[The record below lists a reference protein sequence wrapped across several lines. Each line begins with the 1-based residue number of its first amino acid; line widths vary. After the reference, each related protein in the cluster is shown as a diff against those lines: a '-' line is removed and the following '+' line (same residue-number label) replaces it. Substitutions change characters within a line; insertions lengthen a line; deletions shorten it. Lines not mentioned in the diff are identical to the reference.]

1 MKYQNR
7 IVKTERVEELLNL
20 YGISPLTFSRSLWGE
35 KSHNSLNYF
44 DIRPDVKVSTLVKMA
59 EIIGCSVEDI
69 LIKSDGTSD
78 NPTVN
83 GNNNV
88 VNSNYVNT
96 DIAALKAE
104 LNALKLVLEEKNK
117 RVEDL
122 IKANDTLNARLDMV
136 LQLGHNKDTLR
147 ENK

>member
-1 MKYQNR
+1 
-7 IVKTERVEELLNL
+7 
-20 YGISPLTFSRSLWGE
+20 
-35 KSHNSLNYF
+35 
-44 DIRPDVKVSTLVKMA
+44 MA

>member
-7 IVKTERVEELLNL
+7 IVKTERVKELLNL

-78 NPTVN
+78 
-83 GNNNV
+83 V

-96 DIAALKAE
+96 DIVALKAE